1 MSRIDILN
9 RDRYVEQLCTLVENI
24 SLNKTSTCF
33 AIDGVWGS
41 GKSFVLDMFQKRLEE
56 IQSEET
62 ANNKY
67 FVVKYNCW
75 KYDYY
80 DEPLISIVADIL
92 SNIEEQTK
100 LFPES
105 EEKRKVIGMLKAV
118 GCTLLSIG
126 NSAIKSKTGLDLEK
140 AYRIVSE
147 GEKDELEKFNKNN
160 KYDPYFAF
168 KKIIEKL
175 SEVFFDLSKKY
186 TLVFLVDEL
195 DRCLPE
201 YAIKVLERLHHLTEG
216 QTNIITVISID
227 KEQLTSI
234 VQKIFGFSDPEKYL
248 EKFISFYIELDF
260 GDLSE
265 KALDKYADY
274 ISLFDKDIFKF
285 DNPVEECIKGI
296 FSGIDIR
303 NQEQLVK
310 KAMLAH
316 NLLYRDEKKDY
327 SFMCMELLLTV
338 MICKYKDDSC
348 FSGTSVDLSSFNK
361 IFTLTRESKNLINP
375 KFIEFFKKKFESI
388 ELTYNNSRIDNI
400 QKLLLPT
407 IANLYGA
414 ILFTWYWMHEKNILN
429 VIQHHKGDVY
439 EPISKNHE
447 ELKKFAET
455 IRMIK

>member
-1 MSRIDILN
+1 M
-9 RDRYVEQLCTLVENI
+9 TLFFNFKQVMNE
-24 SLNKTSTCF
+24 LAK
-33 AIDGVWGS
+33 
-41 GKSFVLDMFQKRLEE
+41 VLHD
-56 IQSEET
+56 
-62 ANNKY
+62 
-67 FVVKYNCW
+67 
-75 KYDYY
+75 
-80 DEPLISIVADIL
+80 
-92 SNIEEQTK
+92 
-100 LFPES
+100 
-105 EEKRKVIGMLKAV
+105 
-118 GCTLLSIG
+118 
-126 NSAIKSKTGLDLEK
+126 
-140 AYRIVSE
+140 
-147 GEKDELEKFNKNN
+147 
-160 KYDPYFAF
+160 
-168 KKIIEKL
+168 L
-175 SEVFFDLSKKY
+175 SENY
-186 TLVFLVDEL
+186 ALVFLVDEL

-316 NLLYRDEKKDY
+316 NLLYRGEKKDY

-348 FSGTSVDLSSFNK
+348 FSGTSVDLSSFDK
-361 IFTLTRESKNLINP
+361 IFLLTKESKNLINS
-375 KFIEFFKKKFESI
+375 KFIEFFKEKFESI
-388 ELTYNNSRIDNI
+388 ELKYTNDRFNDIL
-400 QKLLLPT
+400 KLLLPPT
-407 IANLYGA
+407 ANLYGA
-414 ILFTWYWMHEKNILN
+414 ILFTWYWMHEKNTLN
-429 VIQHHKGDVY
+429 VIRHTEGDVY
-439 EPISKNHE
+439 EAISENYK